1 MSQRTNVIANISH
14 NRLTRV
20 TIWLYVP
27 GFRSCER
34 DWLETMPWCQP
45 CLFRERW
52 DSTRPAHDGQWV
64 YRVDP
69 VFRQIGRSRR
79 HLAMDHDRYSVSDPA
94 DARFR
99 ATGVIEREELV
110 IDLQTESESGD
121 RSPNLWAPDQMR
133 KIMAHFVPR
142 YKSVRTSWC
151 VGDNL
156 VTFNRA
162 IAAGATPEEAAIR
175 TLLGHQLVLAG
186 YSRAEIRSLEGQ
198 PARYTKV
205 VVSFLKP

>member
-1 MSQRTNVIANISH
+1 MNH
-14 NRLTRV
+14 
-20 TIWLYVP
+20 Y
-27 GFRSCER
+27 
-34 DWLETMPWCQP
+34 
-45 CLFRERW
+45 
-52 DSTRPAHDGQWV
+52 
-64 YRVDP
+64 
-69 VFRQIGRSRR
+69 
-79 HLAMDHDRYSVSDPA
+79 RYSVSDSTDP
-94 DARFR
+94 RLK

-110 IDLQTESESGD
+110 IDLHTKSESSERPGD
-121 RSPNLWAPDQMR
+121 MWALDHVR

-151 VGDNL
+151 AGDNL

-175 TLLGHQLVLAG
+175 TLLGHQIALAG
-186 YSRAEIRSLEGQ
+186 YSQVQILSLEGH

>member
-1 MSQRTNVIANISH
+1 MNH
-14 NRLTRV
+14 
-20 TIWLYVP
+20 Y
-27 GFRSCER
+27 
-34 DWLETMPWCQP
+34 
-45 CLFRERW
+45 
-52 DSTRPAHDGQWV
+52 
-64 YRVDP
+64 
-69 VFRQIGRSRR
+69 
-79 HLAMDHDRYSVSDPA
+79 RYSVSDSTDP
-94 DARFR
+94 RLK

-110 IDLQTESESGD
+110 IDLHTKSESSERPGD
-121 RSPNLWAPDQMR
+121 MWALDHVR

-175 TLLGHQLVLAG
+175 TLLGHQIALAG
-186 YSRAEIRSLEGQ
+186 YSQVQILSLEGH

>member
-1 MSQRTNVIANISH
+1 
-14 NRLTRV
+14 
-20 TIWLYVP
+20 
-27 GFRSCER
+27 
-34 DWLETMPWCQP
+34 
-45 CLFRERW
+45 
-52 DSTRPAHDGQWV
+52 
-64 YRVDP
+64 
-69 VFRQIGRSRR
+69 
-79 HLAMDHDRYSVSDPA
+79 MDHYRYSVTDPV
-94 DARFR
+94 DPRFR
-99 ATGVIEREELV
+99 ATGVIEREALV
-110 IDLQTESESGD
+110 IDLQTELESGE
-121 RSPNLWAPDQMR
+121 RSANLWAPEQVR

-175 TLLGHQLVLAG
+175 TSLGHQVALAG
-186 YSRAEIRSLEGQ
+186 YSQAEIRTLEGH

>member
-1 MSQRTNVIANISH
+1 
-14 NRLTRV
+14 
-20 TIWLYVP
+20 
-27 GFRSCER
+27 
-34 DWLETMPWCQP
+34 
-45 CLFRERW
+45 
-52 DSTRPAHDGQWV
+52 
-64 YRVDP
+64 
-69 VFRQIGRSRR
+69 
-79 HLAMDHDRYSVSDPA
+79 MDHYRYSVSDSTDP
-94 DARFR
+94 RLK

-110 IDLQTESESGD
+110 IDLHTKSESSERPGD
-121 RSPNLWAPDQMR
+121 MWALDHVR

-175 TLLGHQLVLAG
+175 TLLGHQIALAG
-186 YSRAEIRSLEGQ
+186 YSQVQILSLEGH